1 MGQSFIPVIEESATV
16 AGIAEDEDV
25 TEEVTDVGTVDDRE
39 AEASEGEDTVGDDV
53 LSPVLSLLTSV
64 SGSDVFLPV
73 CDGVGAGAVIL
84 CLATTVLYCCI
95 SITAASSNT

>member
-1 MGQSFIPVIEESATV
+1 MGQSFIPVVEESATV

-25 TEEVTDVGTVDDRE
+25 TEEDTDVGTVDDRE
-39 AEASEGEDTVGDDV
+39 VEASEGEDTVDDDV
-53 LSPVLSLLTSV
+53 VSPVLSLLTSV
-64 SGSDVFLPV
+64 SGSDVFLSV
-73 CDGVGAGAVIL
+73 CDGVGAGTVIL